1 MKRLGIYV
9 GLKEGT
15 STVFRS
21 ATTPTES
28 SHGDQFSA
36 VIGKFRTVRGAKC
49 MTHYGNNNPHIQH
62 VRDAERI
69 GKQYAND
76 LKPLP
81 LTKKHY

>member
-1 MKRLGIYV
+1 
-9 GLKEGT
+9 
-15 STVFRS
+15 
-21 ATTPTES
+21 
-28 SHGDQFSA
+28 
-36 VIGKFRTVRGAKC
+36 